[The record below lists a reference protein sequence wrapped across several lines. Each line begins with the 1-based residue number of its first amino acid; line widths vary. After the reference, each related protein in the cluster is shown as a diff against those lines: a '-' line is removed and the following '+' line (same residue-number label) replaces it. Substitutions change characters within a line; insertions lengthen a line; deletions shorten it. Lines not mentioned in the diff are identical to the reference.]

1 MRHQDAHARGRDCRL
16 CGVFGFIRVRAS
28 RQTGG
33 PEPKD
38 LSIGTASRRQNPH
51 LPGASCGTDTKAQK
65 LLGKARGGPPTPR
78 GPRQRGPQGSVALA
92 QPGCSGSLSITE
104 NQPKRRHQSASRGSP
119 SSRAGT
125 SSLARGTPGYLPLS
139 RYPGDP
145 CRARARQPRG
155 SPLQGRKVTMSSAVT
170 VVSMSDSGDM
180 DAPKYKS
187 PRPDATPPASIKPD
201 ADVAA
206 RFRAASP
213 RRGAGREATPRTA
226 SSRRRPRRRRCRS
239 RRRAGRRGAARPR
252 HRRTTTRRLE
262 TSSTP

>member
-1 MRHQDAHARGRDCRL
+1 MRYRYQGPEAARQSSRRPAD
-16 CGVFGFIRVRAS
+16 AS
-28 RQTGG
+28 RALT
-33 PEPKD
+33 E
-38 LSIGTASRRQNPH
+38 R
-51 LPGASCGTDTKAQK
+51 
-65 LLGKARGGPPTPR
+65 
-78 GPRQRGPQGSVALA
+78 PQGSVALRPLQVVVA
-92 QPGCSGSLSITE
+92 RSRELAIRERRQP
-104 NQPKRRHQSASRGSP
+104 
-119 SSRAGT
+119 SRAPSRSPPPRRDFLLVEGD
-125 SSLARGTPGYLPLS
+125 ARDLPS
-139 RYPGDP
+139 A
-145 CRARARQPRG
+145 RAARRPRCGRARQPKG

-206 RFRAASP
+206 RFRAAAP
-213 RRGAGREATPRTA
+213 RRGAGRTEATPRTA

-239 RRRAGRRGAARPR
+239 RRRAGRRGAARPS